1 MKDNS
6 WNMYPSTSEE
16 SDSKNFLCA
25 PKPTK
30 QCFMY
35 PKVFIEQQD
44 TDLEKLQQIYKEQHA
59 KFYMTFRSEIMIRR
73 IIQFSSAPRE
83 YLSYPLIKLIIETAC
98 EMMMSEVEIAGF
110 CIYLN
115 RFIWPINTNHLIV
128 LLYTVAFGV
137 KYYFSNNMNP
147 LLAHIRSKI
156 PNFLQ
161 VVNFWINRN
170 EEDLKIDFSELNRTF
185 EKLIKQP
192 YDDLQTDYN
201 FYVDFI
207 LEMAPASVYEK
218 PTWKLPD
225 IMPDDLFSEMAPLPM
240 FPSLE
245 SVFLDLSK
253 PPNFERWRSSAS
265 NNSIFI
271 CLPDFSNI

>member
-1 MKDNS
+1 MKDNT

-16 SDSKNFLCA
+16 SDSKSFLCA

-30 QCFMY
+30 QCFTY
-35 PKVFIEQQD
+35 PRVLIEQQD
-44 TDLEKLQQIYKEQHA
+44 TDMEKLQQIYKEQHA
-59 KFYMTFRSEIMIRR
+59 SYSMTFRSEVMIRR

-83 YLSYPLIKLIIETAC
+83 YLGYPLIKLIVETAC

-137 KYYFSNNMNP
+137 KYYFSNNMDP
-147 LLAHIRSKI
+147 LLAHICSKI

-161 VVNFWINRN
+161 VINFWINRN

-192 YDDLQTDYN
+192 YNDLQTNYN
-201 FYVDFI
+201 FYVDLI

-225 IMPDDLFSEMAPLPM
+225 IMPDDLIAEMMPLPTI
-240 FPSLE
+240 SNLG
-245 SVFLDLSK
+245 SVFNDL
-253 PPNFERWRSSAS
+253 PAMPYIERWRSTAS
-265 NNSIFI
+265 VSSVFVT
-271 CLPDFSNI
+271 LPDFNNI